1 MATHSMYCVGLK
13 RKVDATVDGVTHM
26 VTSKGSK
33 YQIKGHFV
41 EGGKTHNC
49 TSMCSKAVYE
59 DMKDAGISAS
69 VKDRTVILDAEP
81 KLGSGK
87 RFKELSDEIA
97 EEYEEKGKSPE
108 EAQAIGD
115 ATAASIGIK
124 KYGKKKMAKLAHHAE
139 GDEVVPEDSEGDG
152 VETPEEVTDIEEEA
166 DVEQPEV
173 DDAYTEES
181 GEEIAPSVVESS
193 SVSATADAPE
203 GSEPLSYDPTAET
216 PMDDGGPAASFSA
229 DHESAFDKLEDEVAD
244 QYEDKG
250 MDDEEAHDI
259 GAKVAYDA
267 GVKKYGKRVMEEA
280 ARKGVPAHTLVA
292 ESAFDKL
299 EDEIADEYEDKGMSD
314 EEADRIGAA
323 TAYKIGVEKYGKAK
337 MEEAAREGVP
347 ADSLDAEGLHPQ
359 TAFGGDLASLEDF
372 DGVESVVVEAPL
384 GHGVTQYYAEEDGV
398 VADPSTFPAGSGHV
412 IGSQTATANYTPL
425 HAEDETSP
433 DYDPLSETPGPHLD
447 ESEPSDSFEAMAV
460 YQSGPGDVNKGMAAL
475 ISKSPY
481 TIARG
486 NFLAWGPKYLTV
498 KEGVTHNKYHLFVVF
513 KLDNGMY
520 MPANAYGRIGYS
532 ARTWFGPAMSSEG
545 GAIREAEKKMR
556 LKEHKKGYNLE
567 FGAEAGDAPE
577 ESHPT
582 DYDPLTASPT
592 DEGGPAASF
601 GWSEEDADAG
611 AFSAEFIANAE
622 ELYCAECFKQ
632 SCTDHQYDAE
642 DGPSPLDY
650 DPLTEAP
657 SGEGGPPAGPSDHF
671 EAESNLNMAAGVGL
685 VVGLIA
691 AYKYSDKISDLFRKL
706 GDE

>member
-1 MATHSMYCVGLK
+1 MYCVGLK
-13 RKVDATVDGVTHM
+13 RKVDAIVDGVTHM
-26 VTSKGSK
+26 TTSKGSK

-59 DMKDAGISAS
+59 DMKDAGVSAS
-69 VKDRTVILDAEP
+69 VKDRTIILDAEP

-124 KYGKKKMAKLAHHAE
+124 KYGKKKMAKLAHDAE
-139 GDEVVPEDSEGDG
+139 GD
-152 VETPEEVTDIEEEA
+152 EEEA

-173 DDAYTEES
+173 DNAYTDES

-203 GSEPLSYDPTAET
+203 GSEPLSYDPTSET
-216 PMDDGGPAASFSA
+216 PMDDGGPADSFSA
-229 DHESAFDKLEDEVAD
+229 ELE
-244 QYEDKG
+244 
-250 MDDEEAHDI
+250 
-259 GAKVAYDA
+259 
-267 GVKKYGKRVMEEA
+267 
-280 ARKGVPAHTLVA
+280 
-292 ESAFDKL
+292 
-299 EDEIADEYEDKGMSD
+299 
-314 EEADRIGAA
+314 
-323 TAYKIGVEKYGKAK
+323 
-337 MEEAAREGVP
+337 
-347 ADSLDAEGLHPQ
+347 PQ
-359 TAFGGDLASLEDF
+359 TAFGGDLASLTDF

-412 IGSQTATANYTPL
+412 IGSQTADANYTPL
-425 HAEDETSP
+425 HAETELRHFGGHGRDRDCVYCYRVIMDKHPEWDGKHDQIVADFVEGDFQAASFEDYCDEVLAELESRLLPGQITDGEFEAEDATSA

-447 ESEPSDSFEAMAV
+447 ESAPSDSFEAMAV
-460 YQSGPGDVNKGMAAL
+460 YPSGPGDVNKGMAAL
-475 ISKSPY
+475 LRMVPSQVAK
-481 TIARG
+481 G
-486 NFLAWGPKYLTV
+486 NFISWGPKYLTV
-498 KEGVTHNKYHLFVVF
+498 KEGSKHNKYLLFVVF
-513 KLDNGMY
+513 KLENGSFV
-520 MPANAYGRIGYS
+520 AGNAYGRIGYGN
-532 ARTWFGPAMSSEG
+532 AKTWFGPQMSSEH

-556 LKEHKKGYNLE
+556 LKERKKGYNLE

-601 GWSEEDADAG
+601 GWSEEDAEAG

-622 ELYCAECFKQ
+622 DLYCAECFKQ
-632 SCTDHQYDAE
+632 SCTDHQFDAE

-657 SGEGGPPAGPSDHF
+657 SGEGGPPAGPSEHF
-671 EAESNLNMAAGVGL
+671 EAESSYNMAAGVAL

-691 AYKYSDKISDLFRKL
+691 SYKYSDKISDLFRKL

>member
-26 VTSKGSK
+26 TTSKGNK

-41 EGGKTHNC
+41 DGGKTHKC

-59 DMKDAGISAS
+59 SMKDAGVSAS
-69 VKDRTVILDAEP
+69 VKDRTVVLDAEP

-108 EAQAIGD
+108 EAEKIGD
-115 ATAASIGIK
+115 ATAAVIGMK
-124 KYGKKKMAKLAHHAE
+124 KHGKKKMAKLAKMGAE
-139 GDEVVPEDSEGDG
+139 GDAVPEDSEGDG

-181 GEEIAPSVVESS
+181 GEEVAPAVVESS
-193 SVSATADAPE
+193 SVSATADAPQ
-203 GSEPLSYDPTAET
+203 GSEPLAYDPTAET

-250 MDDEEAHDI
+250 MDDEEAHEL
-259 GAKVAYDA
+259 GAKVAYDS
-267 GVKKYGKRVMEEA
+267 GVKKYGKKIMTEA
-280 ARKGVPAHTLVA
+280 ARLGVPAHTLVKH
-292 ESAFDKL
+292 S
-299 EDEIADEYEDKGMSD
+299 
-314 EEADRIGAA
+314 
-323 TAYKIGVEKYGKAK
+323 
-337 MEEAAREGVP
+337 
-347 ADSLDAEGLHPQ
+347 EGLHPQ

-384 GHGVTQYYAEEDGV
+384 GHGVTQYYAEDGEAV
-398 VADPSTFPAGSGHV
+398 VPDPSSFPEGSGHV
-412 IGSQTATANYTPL
+412 IGSQTPNANYTPL
-425 HAEDETSP
+425 HAEDATAP
-433 DYDPLSETPGPHLD
+433 DFDPLSETPGPHLD
-447 ESEPSDSFEAMAV
+447 ESAPSDSFEAMAV

-475 ISKSPY
+475 LNMMPSQVAK
-481 TIARG
+481 G
-486 NFLAWGPKYLTV
+486 NFISWGPKYLTV
-498 KEGVTHNKYHLFVVF
+498 KEGSAHNKYLLFAVF
-513 KLDNGMY
+513 KLDNGRY
-520 MPANAYGRIGYS
+520 VAGNAYGRIGYGNPK
-532 ARTWFGPAMSSEG
+532 TWFGPQMSSEG
-545 GAIREAEKKMR
+545 GAIREAEKKMK
-556 LKEHKKGYNLE
+556 LKQRKKGYNLE

-582 DYDPLTASPT
+582 DYDPLTASPS
-592 DEGGPAASF
+592 DEGGPDANF
-601 GWSEEDADAG
+601 GWSESDADAG
-611 AFSAEFIANAE
+611 AFSAEFIANADTM
-622 ELYCAECFKQ
+622 YCAECFEAHC
-632 SCTDHQYDAE
+632 SGHDEYEAE

-657 SGEGGPPAGPSDHF
+657 SDEGGPPAGPSDHF

>member
-1 MATHSMYCVGLK
+1 MTTHSMYCVGLK

-26 VTSKGSK
+26 TTSKGSK

-41 EGGKTHNC
+41 DGGKTHNC
-49 TSMCSKAVYE
+49 TSMCSKAVY
-59 DMKDAGISAS
+59 DSMNNAGVPATSS
-69 VKDRTVILDAEP
+69 DRTVILDAEP

-124 KYGKKKMAKLAHHAE
+124 KYGKKKMAKLAKDAE
-139 GDEVVPEDSEGDG
+139 DEAVPEDSEGDG
-152 VETPEEVTDIEEEA
+152 VETPTEVTDIEEEA

-173 DDAYTEES
+173 DNAYTDES
-181 GEEIAPSVVESS
+181 GEEIAPTVVEESS
-193 SVSATADAPE
+193 ISGTTDSPE
-203 GSEPLSYDPTAET
+203 GSEPMEYDPTAET

-229 DHESAFDKLEDEVAD
+229 DHESAFDKLEDE
-244 QYEDKG
+244 
-250 MDDEEAHDI
+250 
-259 GAKVAYDA
+259 
-267 GVKKYGKRVMEEA
+267 
-280 ARKGVPAHTLVA
+280 
-292 ESAFDKL
+292 
-299 EDEIADEYEDKGMSD
+299 IADEYEDKGMDD

-337 MEEAAREGVP
+337 MEEAASKGVP
-347 ADSLDAEGLHPQ
+347 ADSLGAEGLHPQ

-398 VADPSTFPAGSGHV
+398 VADPSSFPAGSGHV
-412 IGSQTATANYTPL
+412 IGSQTADANYTPL
-425 HAEDETSP
+425 HAEDATSP

-447 ESEPSDSFEAMAV
+447 ESEPSDSFEAERFEAMAV
-460 YQSGPGDVNKGMAAL
+460 YQSGPGDVNKGMSAL
-475 ISKSPY
+475 ITKSPY
-481 TIARG
+481 PIARG

-498 KEGVTHNKYHLFVVF
+498 KEGVSHNKYHLFAVL
-513 KLDNGMY
+513 KLDNGMF

-556 LKEHKKGYNLE
+556 MKEHKKGYNLE
-567 FGAEAGDAPE
+567 FGADGDSAPE

-601 GWSEEDADAG
+601 GWSAGDSDAG
-611 AFSAEFIANAE
+611 AFSAEFIANADTM
-622 ELYCAECFKQ
+622 YCAECFEAHC
-632 SCTDHQYDAE
+632 SGHDEYEAE

-657 SGEGGPPAGPSDHF
+657 SGEGGPPAGPSDSF
-671 EAESNLNMAAGVGL
+671 EADTGTVSMAAGVGI

>member
-41 EGGKTHNC
+41 EGGKTHKC
-49 TSMCSKAVYE
+49 TSMCSKAVY
-59 DMKDAGISAS
+59 DSMKDAGVSAS
-69 VKDRTVILDAEP
+69 VKDSTVVLDAEP

-108 EAQAIGD
+108 EAEKIGD
-115 ATAASIGIK
+115 ATAAVIGMK
-124 KYGKKKMAKLAHHAE
+124 KYGKKKMAKLAKMGAE
-139 GDEVVPEDSEGDG
+139 GDAVPEDSEGDG
-152 VETPEEVTDIEEEA
+152 VETPEEVTAIEEEA

-173 DDAYTEES
+173 DNAYTEES
-181 GEEIAPSVVESS
+181 GEEVAPAVVEES

-216 PMDDGGPAASFSA
+216 PMDDGGPAESFSA
-229 DHESAFDKLEDEVAD
+229 ELE
-244 QYEDKG
+244 
-250 MDDEEAHDI
+250 
-259 GAKVAYDA
+259 
-267 GVKKYGKRVMEEA
+267 
-280 ARKGVPAHTLVA
+280 
-292 ESAFDKL
+292 
-299 EDEIADEYEDKGMSD
+299 
-314 EEADRIGAA
+314 
-323 TAYKIGVEKYGKAK
+323 
-337 MEEAAREGVP
+337 
-347 ADSLDAEGLHPQ
+347 PQ

-372 DGVESVVVEAPL
+372 NGRESVVVEAPL
-384 GHGVTQYYAEEDGV
+384 GHGVTQYYAEGDGV
-398 VADPSTFPAGSGHV
+398 VPDPSTFPEGSGHV
-412 IGSQTATANYTPL
+412 IGSQTANANYTPL
-425 HAEDETSP
+425 HAEDATSA

-447 ESEPSDSFEAMAV
+447 EATPQDSYEAERFEAMAV
-460 YQSGPGDVNKGMAAL
+460 YQSGPGDVNKGMAEL

-481 TIARG
+481 GVARG
-486 NFLAWGPKYLTV
+486 NFLAWGPKYLTF
-498 KEGVTHNKYHLFVVF
+498 KEGSAHNKYHLFVVF

-520 MPANAYGRIGYS
+520 MPANAYGRIGYG

-545 GAIREAEKKMR
+545 GAIREAEKKMSKKAR
-556 LKEHKKGYNLE
+556 KGYNLE
-567 FGAEAGDAPE
+567 FGAEGDSAPM

-582 DYDPLTASPT
+582 DYDPLTASPS
-592 DEGGPAASF
+592 DEGGPDAHF
-601 GWSEEDADAG
+601 GWSEADADAG

-622 ELYCAECFKQ
+622 SMTCADCWE
-632 SCTDHQYDAE
+632 AE
-642 DGPSPLDY
+642 DGPSPMDY

-671 EAESNLNMAAGVGL
+671 EAEQPSNKAMAAGVGL

-691 AYKYSDKISDLFRKL
+691 AYKYSDKISDLFRSL

>member
-26 VTSKGSK
+26 TTSKGNK

-41 EGGKTHNC
+41 EGGKTHKC

-59 DMKDAGISAS
+59 SMKDAGVSAS
-69 VKDRTVILDAEP
+69 VKDRTVVLDAEP
-81 KLGSGK
+81 KLGSGE
-87 RFKELSDEIA
+87 RFDELSEDIA
-97 EEYEEKGKSPE
+97 EQYEKKGKSPE
-108 EAQAIGD
+108 EAEKIGE
-115 ATAASIGIK
+115 ATAAVIGRK
-124 KYGKKKMAKLAHHAE
+124 KHGKKGFEKLSHGAE
-139 GDEVVPEDSEGDG
+139 GDAVPEDSEGDG

-181 GEEIAPSVVESS
+181 GEEVAPAVVESS
-193 SVSATADAPE
+193 SVSATADSPQ
-203 GSEPLSYDPTAET
+203 GSEPLAYDPTAET

-250 MDDEEAHDI
+250 MDDEEA
-259 GAKVAYDA
+259 
-267 GVKKYGKRVMEEA
+267 
-280 ARKGVPAHTLVA
+280 
-292 ESAFDKL
+292 
-299 EDEIADEYEDKGMSD
+299 
-314 EEADRIGAA
+314 DRIGAA
-323 TAYKIGVEKYGKAK
+323 TAYKVGVEKYGPKIMK
-337 MEEAAREGVP
+337 EAARLGVP
-347 ADSLDAEGLHPQ
+347 AHTLVKHSEGLHPQ

-384 GHGVTQYYAEEDGV
+384 GHGVTQYYAEDGEAV
-398 VADPSTFPAGSGHV
+398 VPDPSSFPEGSGHV
-412 IGSQTATANYTPL
+412 IGSQTPNANYTPL
-425 HAEDETSP
+425 HAEDATAP
-433 DYDPLSETPGPHLD
+433 DFDPLSETPGPHLD
-447 ESEPSDSFEAMAV
+447 ESAPSDSFEAERFEAMAV
-460 YQSGPGDVNKGMAAL
+460 YQSGPGDVNKGMAEL
-475 ISKSPY
+475 IGKSPY
-481 TIARG
+481 GIARG
-486 NFLAWGPKYLTV
+486 NFLAWGPKYLTF
-498 KEGVTHNKYHLFVVF
+498 KEGSTHNKYHLFVVF

-520 MPANAYGRIGYS
+520 MPANAYGRIGYG

-545 GAIREAEKKMR
+545 GAIREAKTKMGKKER
-556 LKEHKKGYNLE
+556 KGYNLE
-567 FGAEAGDAPE
+567 FGAEESSAPM
-577 ESHPT
+577 ESHPL
-582 DYDPLTASPT
+582 DYDPLTASPS
-592 DEGGPAASF
+592 DEGGPDANF
-601 GWSEEDADAG
+601 GWSESDADAG
-611 AFSAEFIANAE
+611 AFSAEFIANADTM
-622 ELYCAECFKQ
+622 YCAECFEAHC
-632 SCTDHQYDAE
+632 SGHDEYEAE

>member
-13 RKVDATVDGVTHM
+13 RKVDAIVDGVTHM
-26 VTSKGSK
+26 TTSKGSK

-59 DMKDAGISAS
+59 DMKDAGVSAS
-69 VKDRTVILDAEP
+69 VKDRTIILDAEP

-87 RFKELSDEIA
+87 RFDELSEDIA
-97 EEYEEKGKSPE
+97 EEYEKKGKSPE
-108 EAQAIGD
+108 EAEKIGD
-115 ATAASIGIK
+115 ATAAVIGMK
-124 KYGKKKMAKLAHHAE
+124 KYGKKKMAKLAKMGAE
-139 GDEVVPEDSEGDG
+139 GDAVPEDSEGDG
-152 VETPEEVTDIEEEA
+152 VESPEEVTDIEEEA

-181 GEEIAPSVVESS
+181 GEEVAPAVVESS

-229 DHESAFDKLEDEVAD
+229 DHESGRRRDGELHEDQNFHYAPTDFPLVLAICEACGVYQKTPEDDVNFLTDGFCPDCDALTIEGGGDMTHKELMAHFGGGTFAVA
-244 QYEDKG
+244 
-250 MDDEEAHDI
+250 
-259 GAKVAYDA
+259 
-267 GVKKYGKRVMEEA
+267 R
-280 ARKGVPAHTLVA
+280 
-292 ESAFDKL
+292 
-299 EDEIADEYEDKGMSD
+299 
-314 EEADRIGAA
+314 
-323 TAYKIGVEKYGKAK
+323 
-337 MEEAAREGVP
+337 
-347 ADSLDAEGLHPQ
+347 AEGLEPQ
-359 TAFGGDLASLEDF
+359 TAFGGDLASLTDF

-412 IGSQTATANYTPL
+412 IGSQTADANYTPL
-425 HAEDETSP
+425 HAEDATSA

-447 ESEPSDSFEAMAV
+447 ESAPSDSFEAMAV
-460 YQSGPGDVNKGMAAL
+460 YPSGPGDVNKGMAAL
-475 ISKSPY
+475 LRMVPSQVAK
-481 TIARG
+481 G
-486 NFLAWGPKYLTV
+486 NFISWGPKYLTV
-498 KEGVTHNKYHLFVVF
+498 KEGSKHNKYLLFVVF
-513 KLDNGMY
+513 KLENGSFV
-520 MPANAYGRIGYS
+520 AGNAYGRIGYGN
-532 ARTWFGPAMSSEG
+532 AKTWFGPQMSSEH

-556 LKEHKKGYNLE
+556 LKERKKGYNLE

-601 GWSEEDADAG
+601 GWSEEDAEAG

-622 ELYCAECFKQ
+622 DLYCAECFKQ
-632 SCTDHQYDAE
+632 SCTDHQFDAE

-657 SGEGGPPAGPSDHF
+657 SGEGGPPAGPSEHF
-671 EAESNLNMAAGVGL
+671 EAESSYNMAAGVAL

-691 AYKYSDKISDLFRKL
+691 SYKYSDKISDLFRKL